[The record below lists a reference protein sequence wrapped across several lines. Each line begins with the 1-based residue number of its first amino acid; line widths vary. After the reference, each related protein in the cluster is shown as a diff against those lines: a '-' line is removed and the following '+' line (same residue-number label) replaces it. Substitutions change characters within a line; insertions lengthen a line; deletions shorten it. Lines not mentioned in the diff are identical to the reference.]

1 VHIFF
6 LLKGL
11 AAVRAFDEVRME
23 RIAFGG
29 TQLAVEIGGE

>member
-11 AAVRAFDEVRME
+11 AAVRAVDEVRMK
-23 RIAFGG
+23 RVAFGG
-29 TQLAVEIGGE
+29 AELAMQIGGE

>member
-11 AAVRAFDEVRME
+11 AAARAVDEVRVE
-23 RIAFGG
+23 RVAFGVA
-29 TQLAVEIGGE
+29 QLAVEIGGE